1 MVLMS
6 QGGWDNEMKYE
17 LRILSEVKSDR
28 ERQIYG
34 ITSMWNINK
43 YRYKWTY
50 KTQIDSET

>member
-6 QGGWDNEMKYE
+6 HGGWDNEMKYE